1 MQPDEFVSRV
11 QQQIHEPLDR
21 QQGEAAVQASLQV
34 LGQTLS
40 SHQARNLAAQLPA
53 ELKEPVTRQAEA
65 EAPADAEEFRQRV
78 AETAGISPAAAH
90 AYADAV
96 LTVLGQAVSEGEAVD
111 VAVQVPSFVSELMA
125 R

>member
-1 MQPDEFVSRV
+1 LQPDEFVSRV

-40 SHQARNLAAQLPA
+40 SPQARNLAAQLPA
-53 ELKEPVTRQAEA
+53 ELKEPVTRQA

-90 AYADAV
+90 AYADAA

-111 VAVQVPSFVSELMA
+111 VAVQVPPFVSELMA